1 MPYSPRRRAGVI
13 GEGIVVGLVGAAVVA
28 LWFLV
33 YDLAHGTPLRTPTLL
48 GAALFEGATLSPEAA
63 RASLVLSYSV
73 VHLVAF
79 VVFGLVLAGLFAL
92 ADREPV
98 VLFGAF
104 MLLCCLQVAA
114 VALLNV
120 MAQWALE
127 PIPWWAIL
135 AGNLLATAGML
146 GVLLPRHRAA
156 WRPWMGRHDPLDA

>member
-79 VVFGLVLAGLFAL
+79 VVFGLVLAGLFAQ
-92 ADREPV
+92 PV

-146 GVLLPRHRAA
+146 GELLPRHRAA
-156 WRPWMGRHDPLDA
+156 WRPWVGRHDPLDA